1 MSDIIGK
8 WIQIEGQPYEGL
20 WFDFKPD
27 GTFEA
32 QYDAMGIVSGGTYET
47 DGEKIDMDQTAHT
60 FGLVGEFKGIF
71 AIEDD
76 ILKLAVA
83 ASAGHNRP
91 ETLEEARKYRK
102 EMK

>member
-8 WIQIEGQPYEGL
+8 WVQIEGQPYEGL
-20 WFDFKPD
+20 WFEFKPD

-32 QYDAMGIVSGGTYET
+32 QYDAMGIISSGIYET
-47 DGEKIDMDQTAHT
+47 AGEKIDMQQTAHT

-76 ILKLAVA
+76 ILKLAIA
-83 ASAGHNRP
+83 TSAGHERP
-91 ETLEEARKYRK
+91 ETLESAREYRK
-102 EMK
+102 ELN

>member
-8 WIQIEGQPYEGL
+8 WVQTEGQPYEGL

-32 QYDAMGIVSGGTYET
+32 QYDAMGIVSSGTYEI
-47 DGEKIDMDQTAHT
+47 DGENIDMQQTAHT
-60 FGLVGEFKGIF
+60 FGLVGEFKGVF
-71 AIEDD
+71 AIKGD

-83 ASAGHNRP
+83 ASAGHERP
-91 ETLEEARKYRK
+91 ETLESAREYKK
-102 EMK
+102 E